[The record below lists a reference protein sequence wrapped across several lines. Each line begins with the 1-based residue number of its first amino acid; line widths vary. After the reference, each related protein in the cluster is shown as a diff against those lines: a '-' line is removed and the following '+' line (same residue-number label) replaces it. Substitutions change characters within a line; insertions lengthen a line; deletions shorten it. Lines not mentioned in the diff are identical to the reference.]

1 VALNSIATFNSV
13 VAGFGGGGD
22 SFERFIADLTGE
34 AAGARG
40 AKKIDEIEAME
51 FDMPEFAVAGE

>member
-1 VALNSIATFNSV
+1 MALNAIATFN
-13 VAGFGGGGD
+13 ATAAAFGGGDGF
-22 SFERFIADLTGE
+22 SRFISQLTGE

-51 FDMPEFAVAGE
+51 FEVPDFAVAEG